1 MGNIGNAV
9 TYGGTVAVIGLLIV
23 FVGLIIL
30 ILCISLLE
38 RVIARSAAGRS
49 RRRRVETVAAEI
61 AAAPVAEA
69 VAPEPVSEPAADDA
83 QLIAVIAAA
92 LAAYDSSGKRL
103 VVRKV
108 RRVGRVEERVPGG
121 TGRSLLRRGATGMT
135 YHAVANRIQADSP
148 E

>member
-38 RVIARSAAGRS
+38 RVIRAFS
-49 RRRRVETVAAEI
+49 RGEKQEEKVETVAAEI
-61 AAAPVAEA
+61 AAEPVAEV

-83 QLIAVIAAA
+83 QLIAVSAAA

-108 RRVGRVEERVPGG
+108 RRVGAWKNGSREEQVVRF
-121 TGRSLLRRGATGMT
+121 
-135 YHAVANRIQADSP
+135 
-148 E
+148 